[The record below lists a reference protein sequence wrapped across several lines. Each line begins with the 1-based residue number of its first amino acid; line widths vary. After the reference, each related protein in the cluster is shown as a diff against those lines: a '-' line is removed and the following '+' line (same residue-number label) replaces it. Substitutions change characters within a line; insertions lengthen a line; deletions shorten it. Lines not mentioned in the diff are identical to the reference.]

1 MFAALLFYQ
10 NLLFYRAVKP
20 LISVKQTDSRRKSLE
35 KSGKHGK
42 DPSMTNTLIHADEAR
57 IFRLTHVANLP
68 WMCRKGAAVGR
79 ISQLVTFWEEHRL
92 AESVGVYSGLL
103 HRIREASMDSPT
115 ISSLNALNRL

>member
-1 MFAALLFYQ
+1 MSSDIESAIDA
-10 NLLFYRAVKP
+10 
-20 LISVKQTDSRRKSLE
+20 E
-35 KSGKHGK
+35 
-42 DPSMTNTLIHADEAR
+42 EAPGQSNPFQR
-57 IFRLTHVANLP
+57 NVS
-68 WMCRKGAAVGR
+68 GR